1 LRNLYGKKEI
11 HKIED
16 VKNVKV
22 RVQATPTEDRLFPA
36 YGAQVVHMPFGEV
49 YTSLQTGVVDM
60 AENGFTVFLINK
72 HYEVAPVMSVTQH
85 EANNSVIFVSDKV
98 WASLSDEQKTWM
110 QAAGEEVGRNQPK
123 QAFELEKQSRAKLEK
138 LGVKIVTD
146 VDKSGFETVA
156 RPIQD
161 ELAEKLGPNAV
172 KILKLVREVK

>member
-1 LRNLYGKKEI
+1 
-11 HKIED
+11 
-16 VKNVKV
+16 
-22 RVQATPTEDRLFPA
+22 
-36 YGAQVVHMPFGEV
+36 
-49 YTSLQTGVVDM
+49 M

-72 HYEVAPVMSVTQH
+72 HYEVSPVMSVTQH
-85 EANNSVIFVSDKV
+85 EANNSVIFVSDKI
-98 WASLSDEQKTWM
+98 WAGLSDEQKKWM